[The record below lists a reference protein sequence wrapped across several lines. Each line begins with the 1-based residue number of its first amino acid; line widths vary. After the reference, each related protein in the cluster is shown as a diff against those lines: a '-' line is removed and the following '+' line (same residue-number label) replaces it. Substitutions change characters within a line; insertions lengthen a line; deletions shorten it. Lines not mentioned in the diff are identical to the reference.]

1 MTGSLTSMSAPVHS
15 IPLSMWHP
23 YIIIY
28 IHNLTGIPE
37 APRIKKRCKVKT
49 LELESGAMI
58 ITHSE
63 KLWVRGQDIITEI
76 IQFFMR
82 ERERGRDAHTCSKDS
97 ILQFCS
103 IRQCMNK

>member
-1 MTGSLTSMSAPVHS
+1 
-15 IPLSMWHP
+15 
-23 YIIIY
+23 
-28 IHNLTGIPE
+28 
-37 APRIKKRCKVKT
+37 
-49 LELESGAMI
+49 MI